1 MSLENKVGRAVL
13 DLLEVTKSRLAADL
27 LLARTEGRIII
38 GGENELN
45 NLITTVNASLDV
57 TFDSGVTQVLRT
69 VRENETATKPKRKT
83 TRKPKS

>member
-45 NLITTVNASLDV
+45 NLMTTVNASLDV

-69 VRENETATKPKRKT
+69 VRENETATKSKRKT

>member
-45 NLITTVNASLDV
+45 NLMTTVNASLDV

-83 TRKPKS
+83 TRKTKS